1 LAELCAAIA
10 ACVDAKTGRVKIPG
24 FYDKA
29 RRAGKKEQAQFR
41 KSGFAVKSFAAE
53 HRLTKLRANDRTTV
67 MRRIW
72 AEPTFEVHGMVGGY
86 TGPGVKTSI
95 PPRAEAKV
103 SMRLVPDQEP
113 EAVFRL
119 FKRYLRRLNPDI
131 HVHADS
137 MFHPYSGILG

>member
-1 LAELCAAIA
+1 
-10 ACVDAKTGRVKIPG
+10 
-24 FYDKA
+24 
-29 RRAGKKEQAQFR
+29 
-41 KSGFAVKSFAAE
+41 KSFAAE

-72 AEPTFEVHGMVGGY
+72 AEPTFEVHGFIGGY

-103 SMRLVPDQEP
+103 SMRLVPDQQP
-113 EAVFRL
+113 DAVFRL

-131 HVHADS
+131 HVHAGG
-137 MFHPYSGILG
+137 MLRPYGGDLGGPFAEAARAAMAFGVGKEPAFSRVRGSIGPVVPMVERG